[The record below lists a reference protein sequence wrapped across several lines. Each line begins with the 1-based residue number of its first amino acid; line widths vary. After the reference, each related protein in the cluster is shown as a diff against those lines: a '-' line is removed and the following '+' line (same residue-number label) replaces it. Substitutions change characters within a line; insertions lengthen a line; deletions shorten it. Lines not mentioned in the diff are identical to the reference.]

1 MFFIQKRYSEE
12 VEKNNKHKNKEPS
25 IARMTFLGLMATFT
39 PTRWL
44 LRMHKRKVEDN
55 STLEKI
61 DPESE
66 QIPIFYVHGFRG
78 GDYTTNKMV
87 QAACKAKGTDKFLK
101 ATIDPFGNFILEGTW
116 TGDQQPIV
124 QLIFKDRIAG
134 VYASSYYLRTALS
147 YLSKRYHFKKYSAV
161 AHSLGAPSV
170 IKAEMKTSLRKN
182 FPHLDHCALIAGPFD
197 GEKGRPILM
206 STSYLGMLFNQRRFN
221 PDISVLNIY
230 GNILDETNTDR
241 FISVVSAKSIRYI
254 LAPVAH
260 TFQEVEVRGDA
271 AEHSI
276 LHDNPFVINIINK
289 FLKLTD

>member
-1 MFFIQKRYSEE
+1 MFFIQKKYSEE

-25 IARMTFLGLMATFT
+25 IARMTVLGLMATFT

-44 LRMHKRKVEDN
+44 LRMHKRKVEDS
-55 STLEKI
+55 STTEEV
-61 DPESE
+61 DSTME
-66 QIPIFYVHGFRG
+66 QIPVFYVHGFRG

-87 QAACKAKGTDKFLK
+87 QAACEAKGTDKFLK

-116 TGDQQPIV
+116 TADKQPIV

-134 VYASSYYLRTALS
+134 VYASSYYLRATLS

-197 GEKGRPILM
+197 GVMYLGDLPNVNRLNEKGRPILM
-206 STSYLGMLFNQRRFN
+206 SLSYMGMLFNQRRFN
-221 PDISVLNIY
+221 PNISVLNIY

-241 FISVVSAKSIRYI
+241 FISVLS
-254 LAPVAH
+254 
-260 TFQEVEVRGDA
+260 
-271 AEHSI
+271 
-276 LHDNPFVINIINK
+276 
-289 FLKLTD
+289 